1 MSKVQARRCQP
12 ARRNQTASPAT
23 VRKRL
28 LSFPGA
34 PPSPNLAAL
43 SRRLMVQSQ
52 NPKIAFY
59 HTTAGNAGLCITVNS
74 GKFRRPMSQLG
85 HLQTFGRSKRTSAL
99 FPRARHQ
106 RRTPLCLLRARNRLM
121 HCNKDNLLD
130 HLVSPEDQCRRYIE
144 TNRLSGFQ
152 VDHQHELRR
161 LLNRNVGWRDAVENL
176 ADFIRPNTEIVWI
189 VWRPAT
195 CLRLW

>member
-1 MSKVQARRCQP
+1 MPPSDKVGMSKVQARRCQP
-12 ARRNQTASPAT
+12 ARRNQTASLAT

-43 SRRLMVQSQ
+43 SRRLTVQSQ

-74 GKFRRPMSQLG
+74 GKFRRPMSQSG

-99 FPRARHQ
+99 FPRARHR

-144 TNRLSGFQ
+144 TNR
-152 VDHQHELRR
+152 
-161 LLNRNVGWRDAVENL
+161 
-176 ADFIRPNTEIVWI
+176 P
-189 VWRPAT
+189 
-195 CLRLW
+195 